1 MKIKTRSNLTGW
13 QLKLRSVY
21 KSFQSFLNWTEM
33 YGIHTR
39 LGYKTPKSAWKHN
52 PTIQGS
58 VNPSDFCKV
67 LTNGRKMYSSK
78 N

>member
-1 MKIKTRSNLTGW
+1 MRITTRSNLTGW

-21 KSFQSFLNWTEM
+21 GSFQLFMYWTEI

-39 LGYKTPKSAWKHN
+39 LGYKTPKSAWKYN

-67 LTNGRKMYSSK
+67 LKNGRKVYS
-78 N
+78 NN